1 MKKKTLA
8 LSCAFAFLFS
18 SITGLLLINSVTGD
32 GGIVN
37 FPSVPQIKIYADGT
51 ITPQTEQITRSGA
64 TYTLTDNLDGTQ
76 IVIECSNI
84 IFDGNGYSIT
94 LMNSGSNPG
103 IHISYSTNTTIKN
116 MQVKT
121 PLYTGILMHDCSDC
135 HITGIKSSGFIELRQ
150 SSHNVMCENTSPLFL
165 KSDYNQIFRN
175 NITGLALWAGSNTFY
190 QNNILLDSG
199 YIPYADEANFWDN
212 SSIGNYWSDYATRYP
227 DASEVGQT
235 GIGDTPYVLNADNI
249 DHYPAMYPFNMEN
262 GAIAVPNREP
272 APQLFS
278 FPFSVVV
285 FALGGF
291 VAFIIAVV
299 AGLVYHRSHSK
310 VSFEKRRY
318 EK

>member
-116 MQVKT
+116 MQVNT
-121 PLYTGILMHDCSDC
+121 PLYTGIAMSRCSDC
-135 HITGIKSSGFIELRQ
+135 HVTGIKTSGYIKLGM
-150 SSHNVMCENTSPLFL
+150 SNNNTLTNNIGPVYINFGSQ
-165 KSDYNQIFRN
+165 YNRVFGN
-175 NITGLALWAGSNTFY
+175 NITGELAVSYFPGQNIFY
-190 QNNILLDSG
+190 GNNILLDTNNSYVASG
-199 YIPYADEANFWDN
+199 NAWDN
-212 SSIGNYWSDYATRYP
+212 GSIGNYWSDYETRYP

-235 GIGDTPYVLNADNI
+235 GVGDTPYVLNADNI
-249 DHYPAMYPFNMEN
+249 DHYPAMYPFNIESGTIALPSRADIAI
-262 GAIAVPNREP
+262 GA
-272 APQLFS
+272 
-278 FPFSVVV
+278 SVV
-285 FALGGF
+285 FIA
-291 VAFIIAVV
+291 AIIAV
-299 AGLVYHRSHSK
+299 GLLYRHSGRK
-310 VSFEKRRY
+310 KLP
-318 EK
+318 